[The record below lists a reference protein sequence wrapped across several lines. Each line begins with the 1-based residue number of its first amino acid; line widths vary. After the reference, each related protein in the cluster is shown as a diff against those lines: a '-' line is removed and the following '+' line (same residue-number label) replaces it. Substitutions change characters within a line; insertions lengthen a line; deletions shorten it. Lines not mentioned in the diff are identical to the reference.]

1 VPPVAV
7 RQDLPPWRHGT
18 LGIAVRFEGQIDV
31 VIDETGKV
39 ESATIVKSIFAGYN
53 DLAVAGAKE
62 WVYSPATK
70 LGVPV
75 RFRKS
80 VPVHL
85 SVK

>member
-1 VPPVAV
+1 M
-7 RQDLPPWRHGT
+7 
-18 LGIAVRFEGQIDV
+18 AVRFQGQIDV

-53 DLAVAGAKE
+53 DLAVAGAKQ

-70 LGVPV
+70 HGVPV

>member
-1 VPPVAV
+1 LHGNAL
-7 RQDLPPWRHGT
+7 DRHGT

-70 LGVPV
+70 LGV
-75 RFRKS
+75 R
-80 VPVHL
+80 
-85 SVK
+85 